1 MADAPTLRYAV
12 AIDTGG
18 TFTDLTLLDR
28 ETGES
33 WTAKTPSTP
42 DDPSLSLIH
51 I

>member
-1 MADAPTLRYAV
+1 MEEAPGLRYAV

-42 DDPSLSLIH
+42 DLSLIH